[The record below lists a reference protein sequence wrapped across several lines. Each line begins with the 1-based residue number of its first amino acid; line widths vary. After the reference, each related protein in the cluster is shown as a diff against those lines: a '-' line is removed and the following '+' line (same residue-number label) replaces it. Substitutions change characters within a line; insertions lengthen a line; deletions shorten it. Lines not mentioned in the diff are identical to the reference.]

1 MALLQSNQ
9 KRSWWH
15 KWEVEFKLCKF
26 VLLYCL
32 PGTVTADNISKYQY
46 VSVRPKAILYT
57 QTDVVKNLAGVVAHQ
72 PWVGVLPTVSASLSS
87 HLRSSSHVL
96 DGLRST
102 LRCLALHGRR
112 EHHGR
117 RWRRPGQRRRY
128 GRTTHHL
135 HPLTNYQHSI
145 RILKYTQTL
154 FCEGN
159 ATTQACHIQAKII

>member
-1 MALLQSNQ
+1 MQV
-9 KRSWWH
+9 W
-15 KWEVEFKLCKF
+15 
-26 VLLYCL
+26 LYCL
-32 PGTVTADNISKYQY
+32 PRTVTADNISKYQY
-46 VSVRPKAILYT
+46 VSVRPKAILWT
-57 QTDVVKNLAGVVAHQ
+57 QTDVVKNLPGVVAHQ

-102 LRCLALHGRR
+102 RRCLALHGRR

-145 RILKYTQTL
+145 RILKYTQHCSVKEMRPLKHAIYKQRSFNPINSRIAQT
-154 FCEGN
+154 FIMDH
-159 ATTQACHIQAKII
+159 Q